1 MKKLE
6 SDVQSSVTEWARE
19 RGIECSKLNTD
30 NGYPDYI
37 FWLPLRPALI
47 EFKRPDEKPSPLQL
61 HRIGI
66 LLELGYDVTVADTKE
81 KAIRFLKTCV
91 QERFKT
97 GADNAIAEFYEK
109 SKTAKA
115 AQVPKK
121 RR

>member
-1 MKKLE
+1 VKKLE
-6 SDVQSSVTEWARE
+6 RDVQKSVTTWARE
-19 RGIECSKLNTD
+19 RGVECSKLNTD

-47 EFKRPDEKPSPLQL
+47 EFKRSGAEPSPLQL

-81 KAIRFLKTCV
+81 KAVAFIEECIRERYENSQIRRLKNGSAV
-91 QERFKT
+91 L
-97 GADNAIAEFYEK
+97 
-109 SKTAKA
+109 TAKTT
-115 AQVPKK
+115 QVPKA